1 MPSIYQGSTQ
11 ITEIYT
17 GSTPIQEVY
26 SGSTLVWAANHR
38 VTQGYAGTSTINVS
52 GYQTTRV
59 GGSNVGSVSPTRL
72 EGVDIEAIR
81 VSYQDFGYGNPLQIF
96 QVWVD
101 GQQSENLFSSVSF
114 GSMGT
119 KYTGA
124 SSNYT
129 YYAYPS
135 NDASYPD
142 LTLWQWTVTTS
153 ERADFDGSGVV
164 EVDFQ

>member
-38 VTQGYAGTSTINVS
+38 VTQGYSGTSTLNVS
-52 GYQTTRV
+52 GFQTTRI
-59 GGSNVGSVSPTRL
+59 GGSNLGSVSPTQL
-72 EGVDIEAIR
+72 NGVDIEGIR
-81 VSYQDFGYGNPLQIF
+81 VTYQDFGYGTPFKKLE
-96 QVWVD
+96 VWVD

-114 GSMGT
+114 NSMGT
-119 KYTGA
+119 KYTG
-124 SSNYT
+124 SGTGYSYFQ
-129 YYAYPS
+129 YPS
-135 NDASYPD
+135 DHQSYQD
-142 LTLWQWTVTTS
+142 VTVWLWQLTTS

-164 EVDFQ
+164 EVEFA

>member
-1 MPSIYQGSTQ
+1 MSIFVGGSE
-11 ITEIYT
+11 ITEIT
-17 GSTPIQEVY
+17 IGSTVINEVY
-26 SGSTLVWAANHR
+26 VGSTLVWTANHR
-38 VTQGYAGTSTINVS
+38 VTQGYAGTSTLNVS
-52 GYQTTRV
+52 GFETTRV
-59 GGSNVGSVSPTRL
+59 GGSNLGSVSPTRL

-81 VSYQDFGYGNPLQIF
+81 VVYQDFGFGSPMQTF

-114 GSMGT
+114 GSLGT

-129 YYAYPS
+129 YNAYPS
-135 NDASYPD
+135 DDASYPD
-142 LTLWQWTVTTS
+142 LTLWQWIVTTS